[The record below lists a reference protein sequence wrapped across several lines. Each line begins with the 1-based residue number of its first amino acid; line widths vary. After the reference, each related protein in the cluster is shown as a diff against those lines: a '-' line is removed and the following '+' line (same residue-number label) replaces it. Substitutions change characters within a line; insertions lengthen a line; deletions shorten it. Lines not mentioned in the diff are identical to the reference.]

1 MNEVIIDIQAAKKLF
16 DRLSA
21 QVMELY
27 EFHPTETP
35 SRITPAQLLEG
46 IDQFLTIAR
55 QVDEAPNKTSALGM
69 GDITQ
74 LGDYG
79 LSLLKDLEVWAQQHK
94 SQEISRQI
102 KSITLAVADWLVRHG
117 GQIQTLESVVD
128 AMAFAANH
136 TTDQR
141 TLEQLTVFMGAVRE
155 ACADFIKSDL
165 ERLNLGRPWRILHL
179 NRSITA
185 TRTHNTA
192 LMVKVYD
199 ELVETLPQDAPQFFK
214 EGMVEMDKLNYPV
227 HVRAVMQRYFDQWT
241 RPQMH

>member
-1 MNEVIIDIQAAKKLF
+1 MNELITDIQEARTLF

-27 EFHPTETP
+27 ELRPSETP
-35 SRITPAQLLEG
+35 SRITPIQLLEG

-55 QVDEAPNKTSALGM
+55 QVDEDPNKTSTLGM

-79 LSLLKDLEVWAQQHK
+79 LSLLSDLEVWAQQHK
-94 SQEISRQI
+94 AQEISRQI

-117 GQIQTLESVVD
+117 GQIQSLESVVD
-128 AMAFAANH
+128 ALAFAANH
-136 TTDQR
+136 TTDQH
-141 TLEQLTVFMGAVRE
+141 TLEQLTVFMGSVRE

-179 NRSITA
+179 NRGITA
-185 TRTHNTA
+185 TRSHNTA

-199 ELVETLPQDAPQFFK
+199 ELVETLPQDASQFFK
-214 EGMVEMDKLNYPV
+214 EGMVEMDKLNYPAN
-227 HVRAVMQRYFDQWT
+227 VRAVMQRYFDQWT
-241 RPQMH
+241 RPHMH